1 MSGKFELYK
10 DKAGEFR
17 FRLKNSEGQN
27 LLGSEGYK
35 AKRSCVNGIESV
47 KKNVSDD
54 KRFQKKQSESGKFS
68 FSVKAGNNQVIGVS
82 SSYETSDARDSG
94 IASVKASAPE
104 ATIDDISGK

>member
-17 FRLKNSEGQN
+17 F
-27 LLGSEGYK
+27 
-35 AKRSCVNGIESV
+35 
-47 KKNVSDD
+47 
-54 KRFQKKQSESGKFS
+54 QSESGKFS